1 MSVRFR
7 ALSEKNQTEDKTE
20 KKKSQIVK
28 EQPGTYMQ
36 DDIEDS
42 LFYIL
47 CIDFKIMHFRFQKH
61 SFSRVTD
68 ILLQN

>member
-1 MSVRFR
+1 MRKIK
-7 ALSEKNQTEDKTE
+7 LKIKLK

-47 CIDFKIMHFRFQKH
+47 CIDFKIIHFRFQKH

-68 ILLQN
+68 ILIQN

>member
-1 MSVRFR
+1 M
-7 ALSEKNQTEDKTE
+7 
-20 KKKSQIVK
+20 K
-28 EQPGTYMQ
+28 EQPGTYIQ

-47 CIDFKIMHFRFQKH
+47 CIDFKIIHFRFQKH